1 MRAQDKLSLLGL
13 GLITGI
19 VLTFSVSNGVFFGIE
34 NFLEDSLVSEKPIS
48 GKIVIAAIDN
58 ESLAKIGQWP
68 WPREIFARALTNLEK
83 YAPSAVGLDVIFA
96 DASLVGVADD
106 WKLSDALNR
115 ISYPLIMPVEASPL
129 VIKADNS
136 ATAGLLI
143 KPLAQFTTGNS
154 VSLGHVNLLLD
165 ADGVVRKFPSY
176 IDEFQAFPL
185 AVADRSGL
193 VAGEKLTGI
202 SRIVYSAAP
211 GAIKRV
217 PFWRI
222 WEGADLDLA
231 GKIVLIGATSADLH
245 DEKLTPM
252 SRGSEMPGVEI
263 QANIVN
269 MMLENY
275 RITPLPRGLLLLWV
289 FLAALIPMLFYV
301 VVKDSFQALLINLAA
316 VFLNLLFIIFAFEF
330 GIAANLV
337 HILLA
342 GILSAGIGFG
352 YRYAVTEKEKRQMR
366 SLFSK
371 YVSGDVLNEILKNP
385 EKVALGGEEKEVTV
399 FFSDIRGF
407 TTLSEKTTP
416 KNLVRILNKY
426 FTVMTNEVL
435 KSGGVLDKYI
445 GDAIMAFWGAPI
457 ANPDQA
463 DAALK
468 ASLAMLERLKELNAE
483 LKANGDLEIN
493 IGIGLYT
500 GPAIV
505 GNVGSELR
513 FDYTVM
519 GDTVNV
525 ASRLEGL
532 NKEYKTQIIIGESTK
547 NKIRGNYKFK
557 SLGAAAVKGR
567 GEKLNIYTI
576 EK

>member
-1 MRAQDKLSLLGL
+1 MRKKDPYLLLGL
-13 GLITGI
+13 GLFTG
-19 VLTFSVSNGVFFGIE
+19 LLLSLSVSGGIFFGIE
-34 NFLEDSLVSEKPIS
+34 SFLEDSLVSDKPVS
-48 GKIVIAAIDN
+48 NKIVIAAIDD

-68 WPREIFARALTNLEK
+68 WPREVFADALTNLNK
-83 YAPSAVGLDVIFA
+83 YAPAAVGLDVIFA
-96 DASLVGVADD
+96 DASRIGAADD
-106 WKLSDALNR
+106 WALADALTR
-115 ISYPLIMPVEASPL
+115 LSYPLVMPVEASPL
-129 VIKADNS
+129 ILKADGT
-136 ATAGLLI
+136 ATAGTLI
-143 KPLAQFTTGNS
+143 KPLSQFINAKA

-185 AVADRSGL
+185 L
-193 VAGEKLTGI
+193 VGEKAGVSAPDI
-202 SRIVYSAAP
+202 SGSTRIVYSAAP
-211 GAIKRV
+211 GGIKRI
-217 PFWRI
+217 PFWRLI
-222 WEGADLDLA
+222 GNHDLELDA
-231 GKIVLIGATSADLH
+231 KIILIGATSPDLH

-269 MMLENY
+269 MMLQNY
-275 RITPLPRGLLLLWV
+275 RVTPLPAWLLFIWI
-289 FLAALIPMLFYV
+289 FAAAIAPMKFYIFM
-301 VVKDSFQALLINLAA
+301 KDSFRALIGSLIFI
-316 VFLNLLFIIFAFEF
+316 FLNLIAVVTLFEF

-337 HILLA
+337 HVLLA
-342 GILSAGIGFG
+342 GILATGIGFA

-366 SLFSK
+366 NLFSK

-416 KNLVRILNKY
+416 KDLVRILNKY
-426 FTVMTNEVL
+426 FTAMTNEVL
-435 KSGGVLDKYI
+435 KNGGVLDKYI

-468 ASLAMLERLKELNAE
+468 ASLAMIERLKELNAE
-483 LKANGDLEIN
+483 LRSHGDPEIN

-505 GNVGSELR
+505 GNVGSDLR

-547 NKIRGNYKFK
+547 NKIKGNYKFK

-576 EK
+576 EN